1 LGRSGVLISSIL
13 IGILI
18 MLSPIIITGHQ
29 YDVSRVMGTLLVAEF
44 IVRTL
49 VMVIGLI
56 IIYDGIKRFFSTIK

>member
-1 LGRSGVLISSIL
+1 
-13 IGILI
+13 

-56 IIYDGIKRFFSTIK
+56 IIYDGIKRFFSTSK